1 MTQPPLTMCLYGQS
15 SHSRRDAG
23 TRQQV
28 KRAKLNIHKKK
39 TQSSQSWPWVWRR
52 GMPDTQLSRRIHT
65 HRSLFYICVIHS
77 QRLIKLSRLWLFS
90 NVCVYANMLRPAGCW
105 DELCMCVWRVA
116 WLTFLSIRLKPIV
129 RRLKKQKSKK
139 HSQLLLY
146 LGGWASRGQCAGE
159 IQLSWLRNFAL
170 FLSFFVSRSF
180 LFNFHLHPL
189 ALSPYKGAVCLISNH
204 IWTSQTLSFYPT
216 KPLNKQTIIL
226 PSLSREY
233 GELMPPAVY
242 HIMLNQCLWDCQTV
256 IPYKN

>member
-1 MTQPPLTMCLYGQS
+1 MPLWPKLTLPAWCWNSTASKTCKTKHSQKKHRAPSRDHESDEEECLIHS
-15 SHSRRDAG
+15 S
-23 TRQQV
+23 
-28 KRAKLNIHKKK
+28 
-39 TQSSQSWPWVWRR
+39 
-52 GMPDTQLSRRIHT
+52 PDVHT
-65 HRSLFYICVIHS
+65 HRSLFYICVMHS

-90 NVCVYANMLRPAGCW
+90 NVCVYANMWRPAGCW

-116 WLTFLSIRLKPIV
+116 WLAFLSIRLKPIV

-139 HSQLLLY
+139 HSQRLLY
-146 LGGWASRGQCAGE
+146 LGGWSSRGQCAGE